1 MNGIYF
7 ETFAAAV
14 DAIFTAAYANKC
26 EFAKPTEVWN
36 LTQEPL
42 NYLQTRTGDFAL
54 ASRKGKPTRA
64 YFHASIYRMD
74 SGRYELTTYI
84 L

>member
-1 MNGIYF
+1 MSETYF

-14 DAIFTAAYANKC
+14 DAIFTAADANKC
-26 EFAKPTEVWN
+26 VFSRPTEVWN

-42 NYLQTRTGDFAL
+42 SYLQTRTGDFAL
-54 ASRKGKPTRA
+54 DERKGKPTRA